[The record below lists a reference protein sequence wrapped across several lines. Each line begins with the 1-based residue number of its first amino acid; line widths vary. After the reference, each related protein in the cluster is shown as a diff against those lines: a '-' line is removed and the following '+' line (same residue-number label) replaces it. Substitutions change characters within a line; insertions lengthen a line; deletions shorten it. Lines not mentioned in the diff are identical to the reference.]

1 MKNKAELKHWN
12 SEHLSIIFSNTSISF
27 ARFEATL
34 RTSFVYESMVKDL
47 GLQEAACF
55 VQTLEKTHT
64 HNDHVVSDTINA
76 TSDWCVWLLCGG
88 GLANP
93 ALFECGSVWRQFGGN
108 QLSIT

>member
-55 VQTLEKTHT
+55 V
-64 HNDHVVSDTINA
+64 
-76 TSDWCVWLLCGG
+76 
-88 GLANP
+88 
-93 ALFECGSVWRQFGGN
+93 
-108 QLSIT
+108 